1 MNNFSYRLAYYLF
14 GVLGG
19 SIILFFVLNQKKASC
34 SYFPND
40 RVLNN
45 LRSKPFHYSK
55 EASKIIEEKWIDTI
69 DIKNTLTYGDVDF
82 DRSNIKTKTGGK
94 KYVIEGFT
102 QKKQAIELVVE
113 NFEDKAILTAIKKK

>member
-1 MNNFSYRLAYYLF
+1 MNKFTHRLAYYLF

-34 SYFPND
+34 SYFPNE

-45 LRSKPFHYSK
+45 LRTKPFHYSK
-55 EASKIIEEKWIDTI
+55 EASKAITEKWVDTV

-82 DRSNIKTKTGGK
+82 DRSNIKTKKGGK
-94 KYVIEGFT
+94 LYTIEGFT
-102 QKKQAIELVVE
+102 SKKQPIELVVE
-113 NFEDKAILTAIKKK
+113 NFDDKAVLNEIRKK

>member
-1 MNNFSYRLAYYLF
+1 MSSFTYRLGYYLF

-19 SIILFFVLNQKKASC
+19 SLILFFVLSQKKMRC

-45 LRSKPFHYSK
+45 IKSKPFGYSK
-55 EASKIIEEKWIDTI
+55 NASKILAENWIDTI

-82 DRSNIKTKTGGK
+82 DRSNIKIKNGKLYTIEGKTTKNQPIEI
-94 KYVIEGFT
+94 VIE
-102 QKKQAIELVVE
+102 
-113 NFEDKAILTAIKKK
+113 NYEDKAILKAIVRK

>member
-1 MNNFSYRLAYYLF
+1 MSSFTYRLGYYLF

-19 SIILFFVLNQKKASC
+19 SLILFFVLGQKKMRC

-45 LRSKPFHYSK
+45 IKSKPFGYS
-55 EASKIIEEKWIDTI
+55 ENASKTLAESWIDTV

-82 DRSNIKTKTGGK
+82 DRSNIKIKNGKLYTIEGKTTKNQPIEI
-94 KYVIEGFT
+94 VIE
-102 QKKQAIELVVE
+102 
-113 NFEDKAILTAIKKK
+113 NYEDKAILKEIIRK